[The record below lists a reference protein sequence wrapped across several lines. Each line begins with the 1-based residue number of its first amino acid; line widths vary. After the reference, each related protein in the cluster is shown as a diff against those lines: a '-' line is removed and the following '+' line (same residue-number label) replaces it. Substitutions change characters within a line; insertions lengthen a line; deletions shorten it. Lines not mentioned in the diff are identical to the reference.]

1 MSATAGDRAA
11 ATVFV
16 RVAIDDA
23 FDVFTNEIDLWWRQ
37 GRRFRNAGKR
47 PGKIVFESKLGG
59 RVFETIQL
67 STGERMLQVGTVV
80 EWDPPNRIAL
90 EWRNVNFKPHE
101 KTLVEV
107 TFTSQG
113 EGTMVRVEHSG
124 WSALPADHPAR
135 HGLVGAPFVRTIGMW
150 WGDLLTSLRERVRT
164 RSDPSEHEDDDTRHE
179 DPETERE

>member
-11 ATVFV
+11 ASVYV
-16 RVAIDDA
+16 GVAIEDA
-23 FDVFTNEIDLWWRQ
+23 FEVFTTEIDLWWRQ

-67 STGERMLQVGTVV
+67 STGERTLQVGTVV
-80 EWDPPNRIAL
+80 EWDPPKRVAL

-107 TFTSQG
+107 TFTPQG

-124 WSALPADHPAR
+124 WSACPRIIR
-135 HGLVGAPFVRTIGMW
+135 HVMVSWPR
-150 WGDLLTSLRERVRT
+150 
-164 RSDPSEHEDDDTRHE
+164 RSRA
-179 DPETERE
+179 

>member
-1 MSATAGDRAA
+1 MSATSGDKAA

-16 RVAIDDA
+16 GVSIEDA

-67 STGERMLQVGTVV
+67 STGERMLEVGRVI
-80 EWDPPNRIAL
+80 EWDPPRRVAL

-107 TFTSQG
+107 TFTPQG

-124 WSALPADHPAR
+124 WSAIPADHPAR
-135 HGLVGAPFVRTIGMW
+135 HGLVAAPFARMIGMW
-150 WGDLLTSLRERVRT
+150 WGDLLTSLRERVLA
-164 RSDPSEHEDDDTRHE
+164 RSEPRKHEDDDAREE
-179 DPETERE
+179 DPHAERE